1 MRRLFLAEERLV
13 DHHSNMDTSYAYI
26 IIALLPFLLW
36 STIIFVLSEAD
47 IQADYRDCEDTNDD
61 RPTDDQMADIVTIPY
76 GLIFPLYY
84 HTPTASREIG

>member
-1 MRRLFLAEERLV
+1 MA
-13 DHHSNMDTSYAYI
+13 HHSNMDTSYTYI

-36 STIIFVLSEAD
+36 SAIIFVLSEAD
-47 IQADYRDCEDTNDD
+47 IQADCRDSEDMN
-61 RPTDDQMADIVTIPY
+61 DDQMADIVTIPY

>member
-1 MRRLFLAEERLV
+1 
-13 DHHSNMDTSYAYI
+13 MDTSYTYI

-36 STIIFVLSEAD
+36 SAIIFVLSEAD
-47 IQADYRDCEDTNDD
+47 IQADCRDSEDMNDD

>member
-1 MRRLFLAEERLV
+1 MA
-13 DHHSNMDTSYAYI
+13 HHSNVDTSYTYI

-36 STIIFVLSEAD
+36 SAIIFVLSEAD
-47 IQADYRDCEDTNDD
+47 IQADCRDSEDMNDD
-61 RPTDDQMADIVTIPY
+61 RPSDDQMADIVTIPY

>member
-1 MRRLFLAEERLV
+1 MRRLFLDEECLV
-13 DHHSNMDTSYAYI
+13 AHHSNMDTSYTYI

-36 STIIFVLSEAD
+36 STIIFVLSEAS
-47 IQADYRDCEDTNDD
+47 IQTDYRDCEDTNDD

-84 HTPTASREIG
+84 HTPTTSHEIG

>member
-1 MRRLFLAEERLV
+1 
-13 DHHSNMDTSYAYI
+13 MDTSYTYI

-36 STIIFVLSEAD
+36 SAIIFGLSEAD
-47 IQADYRDCEDTNDD
+47 IQADCRDSEDMNDD

>member
-1 MRRLFLAEERLV
+1 
-13 DHHSNMDTSYAYI
+13 MDTSYTYI

-36 STIIFVLSEAD
+36 SAIIFVLSEAD
-47 IQADYRDCEDTNDD
+47 IQADCRDSEDMNDD
-61 RPTDDQMADIVTIPY
+61 RPSDDQMADIVTIPY